1 MAGAED
7 RDAILHHR
15 DPVHDPEPGD
25 IQGSLNSAARGN
37 EWKTPMDIS
46 QLHSKRISVIGAARS
61 GVAVAK
67 LLQSQGSLVFVSDK
81 TGHEKLKAEAALLR
95 ELGIPYELGDHSDRV
110 YDCSLI
116 VLSPGVPS
124 NAPVVLEARTR
135 GINVV
140 SEVEVASWFCR
151 SPIIA
156 ITGSNGKTTT
166 TTLIGRILGDAKKKH
181 TVAGNIGTAFS
192 SVVLELAPTDFAVLE
207 ISSFQ
212 LDHCETFRPHISAV
226 MNITQNHMD
235 RYDHSMEKYA
245 AAKARIFMNQKDD
258 DVVIFDADDEYTAT
272 IVRNARCRR
281 IPFSI
286 RQPLTEGAYIDKGM
300 LVTTM
305 DGKRTEVI
313 NVSDISIKGPHN
325 LYNAMAASLVGQLAG
340 VHTASMR
347 ATLRNFKGVEHRQ
360 EFVREV
366 NGIRFYNDSK
376 ATSVEAVRYA
386 LQAFDQPIVLM
397 LGGRD
402 KGNDYSQIMELVHK
416 HVRAIVAMGESADKV
431 EKAFAGT
438 KPVQRTASIEEA
450 ILTAQKLAQPGD
462 VVLLSP
468 ACASFDW
475 FENYEQRGRV
485 FKELVKNL

>member
-1 MAGAED
+1 
-7 RDAILHHR
+7 
-15 DPVHDPEPGD
+15 
-25 IQGSLNSAARGN
+25 
-37 EWKTPMDIS
+37 MDIS
-46 QLHSKRISVIGAARS
+46 QLRDKKISVIGAARS

-81 TGHEKLKAEAALLR
+81 TGPEKLKTEAQMLR
-95 ELGIPYELGDHSDRV
+95 ELGIAYELGGHSDRA
-110 YDCSLI
+110 YECSLI
-116 VLSPGVPS
+116 VISPGVPS

-151 SPIIA
+151 STIIA

-181 TVAGNIGTAFS
+181 SVAGNIGTAFS
-192 SVVLELAPTDFAVLE
+192 SVVLELAPADIAVLE

-212 LDHCETFRPHISAV
+212 LDHCETFRPRISAI

-245 AAKARIFMNQKDD
+245 GSKARIFMNQKDD
-258 DVVIFDADDEYTAT
+258 DILIYDADDEQTVK
-272 IVRNARCRR
+272 IVESARCRR

-286 RQPLTEGAYIDKGM
+286 RQQLTEGASVENGM
-300 LVTTM
+300 LVTSLA
-305 DGKRTEVI
+305 GKRTEVI
-313 NVSDISIKGPHN
+313 NVDEISIKGPHN
-325 LYNAMAASLVGQLAG
+325 LYNAMAASLVGQLEG
-340 VHTASMR
+340 VGNASIR

-366 NGIRFYNDSK
+366 NGVRYYNDSK

-386 LQAFDQPIVLM
+386 LQAYDQPIVLM

-402 KGNDYSQIMELVHK
+402 KGNDYARILDLVQK

-431 EKAFAGT
+431 EMAFSGT
-438 KPVQRTASIEEA
+438 KPVRRANSIDEA
-450 ILTAQKLAQPGD
+450 VQTAQRLAQRGD

>member
-1 MAGAED
+1 
-7 RDAILHHR
+7 
-15 DPVHDPEPGD
+15 
-25 IQGSLNSAARGN
+25 
-37 EWKTPMDIS
+37 MDVS
-46 QLHSKRISVIGAARS
+46 QLRNKKISVIGAARS

-67 LLQSQGSLVFVSDK
+67 LLQSAGSTVFVSDK
-81 TGHEKLKAEAALLR
+81 TGPEKLKAEARVLDD
-95 ELGIPYELGDHSDRV
+95 LGIVYELGGHSERV
-110 YDCSLI
+110 YDCSLMVI
-116 VLSPGVPS
+116 SPGVPG
-124 NAPVVLEARTR
+124 NAPVVLEARKR
-135 GINVV
+135 ALEVV

-166 TTLIGRILGDAKKKH
+166 TTLIGRILGDAKKKC

-192 SVVLELAPTDFAVLE
+192 SVVLELAPTDLAVLE

-212 LDHCETFRPHISAV
+212 LDHCETFRPRISAI

-245 AAKARIFMNQKDD
+245 GSKARIFINQKADD
-258 DVVIFDADDEYTAT
+258 ALIYDADDEQTVK
-272 IVRNARCRR
+272 IVQSARCKR

-286 RQPLTEGAYIDKGM
+286 RQRLTEGAYVEDGT
-300 LVTTM
+300 LVTAL

-313 NVSDISIKGPHN
+313 EVGDISIKGPHN
-325 LYNAMAASLVGQLAG
+325 LYNAMAAALVGQLTG
-340 VHTASMR
+340 VGAASIR
-347 ATLRNFKGVEHRQ
+347 ATLKNFKGVEHRQ

-366 NGIRFYNDSK
+366 NGVRYYNDSK

-402 KGNDYSQIMELVHK
+402 KGNDYSRILDLVQK

-431 EKAFAGT
+431 ETAFSGT
-438 KPVQRTASIEEA
+438 KPVRRASSIDEA
-450 ILTAQKLAQPGD
+450 VQTAQRFAQRGD